1 MGEDNSSA
9 SHRTKSSLRDITAA
23 PMYPHLISERVKQLR
38 AEIET
43 LSKANLLGLKRENS
57 HTQEANRQRRA
68 ERLRDIM
75 NELKALTEWKKV

>member
-1 MGEDNSSA
+1 
-9 SHRTKSSLRDITAA
+9 
-23 PMYPHLISERVKQLR
+23 MYPHLISERVKQLR

-43 LSKANLLGLKRENS
+43 LSKTNLLGLKRGNS
-57 HTQEANRQRRA
+57 HAQEADRQRRA